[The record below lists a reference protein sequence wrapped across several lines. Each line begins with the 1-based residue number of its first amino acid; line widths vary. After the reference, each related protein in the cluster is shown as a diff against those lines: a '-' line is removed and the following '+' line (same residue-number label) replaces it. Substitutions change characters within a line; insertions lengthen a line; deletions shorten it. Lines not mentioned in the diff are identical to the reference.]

1 MSNYVKATNFAE
13 KDGFSSGD
21 TRKLVRGTEINAEF
35 DAIASAVSTKADT
48 ASPTF
53 TGTAQLT
60 SGTLNLSSSTL
71 NVSNGT
77 LVLTGSTVTD
87 GTIDCGTY

>member
-13 KDGFSSGD
+13 KDGFASGD

-35 DAIASAVSTKADT
+35 DAIASAVSSKADAT
-48 ASPTF
+48 SPTF
-53 TGTAQLT
+53 TGTVVLT
-60 SGTLNLSSSTL
+60 AGTL
-71 NVSNGT
+71 NVSSGNV
-77 LVLTGSTVTD
+77 VLTGTTVTD